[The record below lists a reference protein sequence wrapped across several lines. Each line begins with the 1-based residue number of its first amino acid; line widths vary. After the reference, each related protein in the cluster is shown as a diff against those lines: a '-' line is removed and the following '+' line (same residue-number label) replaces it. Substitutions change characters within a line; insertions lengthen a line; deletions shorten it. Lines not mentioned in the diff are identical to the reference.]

1 MSGLIIPAKN
11 QSKVSILEGPGA
23 YPDDDDDD
31 DDDLGLMQKPEK
43 PEVPLF
49 LNFLE
54 GTLVS

>member
-31 DDDLGLMQKPEK
+31 DDDDDETAKGAQHHC
-43 PEVPLF
+43 
-49 LNFLE
+49 
-54 GTLVS
+54 